1 MPTPEQVRQLPEL
14 VRVRVPQEWEDL
26 NGHVNVKHHLTM
38 YDLTS
43 DPLLELL
50 GISEEWVRT
59 QRVGLF
65 DLEHHIWFLNEVHV
79 GEEVSLFLSFTA
91 RNEKRVQGHVFLLN
105 VTHERLASV
114 VEFVSAAADL
124 DARRT
129 VPLPAVNA
137 TDAVVSDG
145 RPSNPLRSTNTSLY
159 VYVPAARPP
168 PTRGARV
175 TRSTGGREVS
185 SRAPPGSPWIL
196 RFSAIT

>member
-1 MPTPEQVRQLPEL
+1 MRVTMPTPEQVRRLPEL
-14 VRVRVPQEWEDL
+14 ARVRVPQEWEDL

-79 GEEVSLFLSFTA
+79 GEEVSLFLSFNA
-91 RNEKRVQGHVFLLN
+91 RNDKRVQGHVFLLN
-105 VTHERLASV
+105 VTHDRLASV

-129 VPLPAVNA
+129 VPLPAVIA
-137 TDAVVSDG
+137 DSIDDLMARQGALDWIA
-145 RPSNPLRSTNTSLY
+145 PLS
-159 VYVPAARPP
+159 
-168 PTRGARV
+168 GAI
-175 TRSTGGREVS
+175 S
-185 SRAPPGSPWIL
+185 I
-196 RFSAIT
+196 

>member
-1 MPTPEQVRQLPEL
+1 MRVTMPTPEQVRQLPEL
-14 VRVRVPQEWEDL
+14 VRVRVPKEWEDL

-59 QRVGLF
+59 RRVGLF

-91 RNEKRVQGHVFLLN
+91 RNDKRVQGHVFLLN

-114 VEFVSAAADL
+114 VEFVTAAADL

-129 VPLPAVNA
+129 VPLPAVIANGIDQLMA
-137 TDAVVSDG
+137 RQRALDWAA
-145 RPSNPLRSTNTSLY
+145 PLS
-159 VYVPAARPP
+159 
-168 PTRGARV
+168 GAI
-175 TRSTGGREVS
+175 S
-185 SRAPPGSPWIL
+185 I
-196 RFSAIT
+196 

>member
-1 MPTPEQVRQLPEL
+1 VRVTMPTPEQVRQLPEL

-59 QRVGLF
+59 QRLGLF

-79 GEEVSLFLSFTA
+79 GEEVALFLSFTA

-114 VEFVSAAADL
+114 VEFVSASADL

-129 VPLPAVNA
+129 VPLPAVIANGIDELMA
-137 TDAVVSDG
+137 RQRNLDWAA
-145 RPSNPLRSTNTSLY
+145 PLS
-159 VYVPAARPP
+159 
-168 PTRGARV
+168 GAI
-175 TRSTGGREVS
+175 S
-185 SRAPPGSPWIL
+185 I
-196 RFSAIT
+196 

>member
-50 GISEEWVRT
+50 GISADWVRS

-79 GEEVSLFLSFTA
+79 GEEVSLHLSFTA

-105 VTHERLASV
+105 VTHDRLASAI
-114 VEFVSAAADL
+114 EFVSAAADL

-129 VPLPAVNA
+129 VPLPAVLA
-137 TDAVVSDG
+137 DRIDELLASQRALDWAA
-145 RPSNPLRSTNTSLY
+145 PLS
-159 VYVPAARPP
+159 
-168 PTRGARV
+168 GAI
-175 TRSTGGREVS
+175 S
-185 SRAPPGSPWIL
+185 I
-196 RFSAIT
+196 